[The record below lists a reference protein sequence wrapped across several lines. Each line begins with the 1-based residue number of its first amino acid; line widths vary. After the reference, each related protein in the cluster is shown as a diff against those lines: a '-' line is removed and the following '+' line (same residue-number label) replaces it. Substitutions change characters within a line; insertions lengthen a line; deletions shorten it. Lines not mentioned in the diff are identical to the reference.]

1 MSHPGTS
8 RRHIL
13 ALVAVLLLTA
23 GLSLLSIHVPFGRDQ
38 GVTAL
43 VATTILDGGAPY
55 RDVYHFNF
63 PGIFFAYTLAMK
75 LFGRTM
81 EAVNLFDLFY
91 RLATLIAIYGVGRAV
106 SGRSAGLF
114 AGLFYGLFS
123 TVLYTDYWDIAQKE
137 TFTVLPVSLAVLLV
151 FQATQAQRLGLGRL
165 FLAGVL
171 VAMACQFKPTIG
183 VVGVA
188 LAAEIAWAGKRT
200 SAFALPG
207 LALLAAGFVLGFIPL
222 LLYLLATGTLRDMFE
237 GVFIYGRFY
246 GGQAYAGLGNALG
259 LALLRT
265 AKWALDW
272 RALLALGLVS
282 VIEAG
287 REQRPGRRLLL
298 LWTLAAYLNGL
309 VQMKFFTYH
318 WIPLLGP
325 LSVLAGMGVPALFP
339 ERPRLKGPLLP
350 WAAALFLV
358 LLTAGSLSDPAR
370 RYRRELLYD
379 LGRIQPEDFYRAYGN
394 WGEGDICI
402 RAELTVSDY
411 LRRNTAA
418 DQKVLVFGLEPGI
431 NFLAGRKPPTRF
443 VYDLPLT
450 TDTRGNAGFAA
461 YQEKIRNEFLADLEK
476 HPPEYVVVVE
486 KDATS
491 IEPKESYQQMLA
503 FVPFHE
509 WLEQKYY
516 LETKIEHYFL
526 FRRKPGA

>member
-1 MSHPGTS
+1 MSNPGTS
-8 RRHIL
+8 RGPIL
-13 ALVAVLLLTA
+13 ALAAVLLLTA
-23 GLSLLSIHVPFGRDQ
+23 GLSLISIHVPFGRDQ
-38 GVTAL
+38 GVAAL

-63 PGIFFAYTLAMK
+63 PGIFFSYALAMK
-75 LFGRTM
+75 FFGRSV

-91 RLATLIAIYGVGRAV
+91 RLATLVAISGVGRAV
-106 SGRSAGLF
+106 SGNRAGLF

-137 TFTVLPVSLAVLLV
+137 TFTVLPVSLAVLFG
-151 FQATQAQRLGLGRL
+151 FQATRPERLGLGRL

-171 VAMACQFKPTIG
+171 VALACHFKPTIG
-183 VVGVA
+183 VVGLA
-188 LAAEIAWAGKRT
+188 LAAEVAWPGKRRGAE
-200 SAFALPG
+200 SLRG
-207 LALLAAGFVLGFIPL
+207 LVVLAAGFFLGWVPL
-222 LLYLLATGTLRDMFE
+222 LVYLLASGTLRDMIE
-237 GVFIYGRFY
+237 GVFTYGRFY
-246 GGQAYAGLGNALG
+246 GGQAYAGLGKALG
-259 LALLRT
+259 LALIRT

-272 RALLALGLVS
+272 RVLLALSIVS
-282 VIEAG
+282 VIRAG
-287 REQRPGRRLLL
+287 RGKLPGLRLLL
-298 LWTLAAYLNGL
+298 FWTLAAYLNGM

-325 LSVLAGMGVPALFP
+325 LSVLAGMGIPALFP
-339 ERPRLKGPLLP
+339 ERPRRRGPLLP
-350 WAAALFLV
+350 LAAALFLA
-358 LLTAGSLSDPAR
+358 LLLLGSLFDPAR

-379 LGRIQPEDFYRAYGN
+379 LGLIQAEGFYRAYGN

-402 RAELTVSDY
+402 RAELKVADY
-411 LRRNTAA
+411 LRRNTAP
-418 DQKVLVFGLEPGI
+418 DEKVLVFGLEPGI
-431 NFLAGRKPPTRF
+431 NFLAGRNSPTRF

-461 YQEKIRNEFLADLEK
+461 YQEKIRGEFLADLGK

-491 IEPKESYQQMLA
+491 IEPKESYQQMQA
-503 FVPFHE
+503 FIPFRD
-509 WLEQKYY
+509 WLLQGYF